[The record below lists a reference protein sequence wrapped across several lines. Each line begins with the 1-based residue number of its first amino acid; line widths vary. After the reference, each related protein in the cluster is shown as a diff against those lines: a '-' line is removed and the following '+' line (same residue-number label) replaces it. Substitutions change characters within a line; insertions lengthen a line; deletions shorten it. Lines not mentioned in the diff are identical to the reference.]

1 MQTAASRLSSFFTNR
16 LRAVLWIAVGAA
28 AIALVVAVVVGL
40 RPHHAAPPNVR
51 RTLVSDYIV
60 QVGRIQQGMALQVRA
75 IDKEYKAFAKNP
87 ATAGTHTG
95 QYVRAERTLVVLRK
109 RLGKVE
115 APREARKL
123 NTLILRLADEN
134 ILAARAVAAIASY
147 IPALTV
153 EQTRLRTA
161 ILKLQ
166 KSVAASK
173 TAKSQAIAFT
183 EYAATTKTV
192 GDTVAKLRPPSFF
205 VAARNAELSQLHTL
219 SSLATEISAALTQKH
234 LALAQKLLGRLGQI
248 EADTSVVRAQRTGA
262 LAYNA
267 RLKAM
272 NQLTKQIELQRKLLE
287 KRVPA

>member
-16 LRAVLWIAVGAA
+16 LRAALWIAVGGA
-28 AIALVVAVVVGL
+28 AIALVAAVVIGL
-40 RPHHAAPPNVR
+40 RPHHTAPPNPR

-87 ATAGTHTG
+87 VKAGAHPA
-95 QYVRAERTLVVLRK
+95 QYVRAERTLAVLRK
-109 RLGKVE
+109 RLGKVHP
-115 APREARKL
+115 PREARKL
-123 NTLILRLADEN
+123 NTLILHLADQN
-134 ILAARAVAAIASY
+134 ILAARAVAAIAAY

-173 TAKSQAIAFT
+173 TAKSQSIAFT

-192 GDTVAKLRPPSFF
+192 ADNVAKLRPPSFF

-219 SSLATEISAALTQKH
+219 SSLATEISTALTQKH
-234 LALAQKLLGRLGQI
+234 LALAQKLLGQLGQT

-262 LAYNA
+262 LTYNA
-267 RLKAM
+267 RLRTMK
-272 NQLTKQIELQRKLLE
+272 QLTKQIELERKLLE